1 MAIFTAHKGSRYNI
15 CEKGDAWLYR
25 NKKKSRDRNG
35 DRNSRFKQLTGSFFP
50 AHKADVPSPH
60 RQNRHIYFARATAV
74 VAALQVYLAL
84 VFVNA
89 NVCFVK
95 FYRFKNFHKHQR
107 MSATCPRLRRANGF
121 PGGGAWP
128 AVTASA
134 GARGSAT
141 PASPPQGLLGVEVLH
156 VVFPTWACHSWTTHP
171 TVHCRAEAGLAPG
184 RRLRQLVAG
193 RLVQVAI
200 AARRVGV
207 WRCGACPGKGSA
219 SPLQV

>member
-1 MAIFTAHKGSRYNI
+1 MEIAALSSSQAPFSQPI
-15 CEKGDAWLYR
+15 
-25 NKKKSRDRNG
+25 
-35 DRNSRFKQLTGSFFP
+35 
-50 AHKADVPSPH
+50 KADVPSPH
-60 RQNRHIYFARATAV
+60 RQNRHTYFARATAV
-74 VAALQVYLAL
+74 VAALQVYLAV

-107 MSATCPRLRRANGF
+107 MSATCLRHPRPTPHSPLRRANGF

-156 VVFPTWACHSWTTHP
+156 VVFPAPACHSWTTHP
-171 TVHCRAEAGLAPG
+171 TVHCRAEGGLAPG

-219 SPLQV
+219 SPLGV